1 MAKINIAQTLKDQRI
16 SGVITL
22 EVKPEEGV
30 AVITNDKDKEFKVKA
45 DGDVEKGT
53 FYYEDGIFMT
63 DFDVGLTYKM
73 RVSTFYK
80 VDKASIEA
88 VSPEAP
94 VSGSG
99 APRAMGTMID

>member
-1 MAKINIAQTLKDQRI
+1 MAKTNIAQTLKDQKI
-16 SGVITL
+16 SGVTTV

-30 AVITNDKDKEFKVKA
+30 AIIKAGDKEVKVKA
-45 DGDVEKGT
+45 EDKVEKGT

-63 DFDVGLTYKM
+63 EFDVGLTYKM
-73 RVSTFYK
+73 IVTNFNK
-80 VDKASIEA
+80 IDKASIEA
-88 VSPEAP
+88 ISTTTP